1 MGAHTHV
8 ILLTGFLG
16 SGKTSLLNRLI
27 AAVPDTLRLLVLV
40 NEFGELGIDGSL
52 VDRQEKDIDL
62 IEISKGSIFCACI
75 KEDFIKSLIRIADEL
90 RPDLLVM
97 EATGVANPS
106 DLRRDLRLPVFGGRF
121 RLAEQICLIDAQN
134 FLDTRN
140 IFVSI
145 DKQIASSTLFV
156 LNKTDLATPEQIAA
170 IRAVIAG
177 HHPHAAIF
185 ETTHAAIPL
194 DALLS
199 PAAAESEPSPPE
211 KPAHGEAGSVMSG
224 LLLDPFREM
233 APPEHLIS
241 LAVEHPGASPEEA
254 AAFLRALPDG
264 VVRGKGFFRDGGTVF
279 LVERVI
285 RKVTILPVSTPIPTG
300 MEGRMALIFAPEDEE
315 RVSALYRQWRDAPEE
330 GFTHAH
336 GTGHTAH

>member
-52 VDRQEKDIDL
+52 VDRRERELDL

-90 RPDLLVM
+90 RPNLLVM

-121 RLAEQICLIDAQN
+121 LLAEQICLIDAQN

-140 IFVSI
+140 VFVSI

-199 PAAAESEPSPPE
+199 PVAAEAGHDAPEEPV
-211 KPAHGEAGSVMSG
+211 HGEAGGVMSG

-241 LAVEHPGASPEEA
+241 LTVEHPGARPEDA

-264 VVRGKGFFRDGGTVF
+264 VVRGKGFFRDGGTIF

-315 RVSALYRQWRDAPEE
+315 RVSALYRQWRDAPED
-330 GFTHAH
+330 GITHAH
-336 GTGHTAH
+336 GMHAAH

>member
-16 SGKTSLLNRLI
+16 SGKTSLLNRLV

-52 VDRQEKDIDL
+52 VNRQEKDIDL

-75 KEDFIKSLIRIADEL
+75 KEDFIKSLIRIAEEL
-90 RPDLLVM
+90 RPDLLIM

-106 DLRRDLRLPVFGGRF
+106 DLRRDLRLPVFGGWF

-170 IRAVIAG
+170 IRAVIAE
-177 HHPHAAIF
+177 HHPHPKLL

-194 DALLS
+194 DSLFAS
-199 PAAAESEPSPPE
+199 VMAEPDTPE
-211 KPAHGEAGSVMSG
+211 KPACGKADTGNVMSG

-241 LAVEHPGASPEEA
+241 LAVEHPGSSPEDA

-300 MEGRMALIFAPEDEE
+300 MEGRMALIFAPEDEG

>member
-16 SGKTSLLNRLI
+16 SGKTSLLNRII
-27 AAVPDTLRLLVLV
+27 AAVPESLRLLVLV

-52 VDRQEKDIDL
+52 VDRRTRQGEFDL

-75 KEDFIKSLIRIADEL
+75 KEDFIKSLIRIAEEL

-106 DLRRDLRLPVFGGRF
+106 DLRRDLRLPIFGGRF
-121 RLAEQICLIDAQN
+121 RLAEQICLVDAQN

-156 LNKTDLATPEQIAA
+156 LNKTDLATHEQIAA
-170 IRAVIAG
+170 IRAVIAD
-177 HHPHAAIF
+177 HHPHPEIL
-185 ETTHAAIPL
+185 ETNHAAIPL
-194 DALLS
+194 DSLFAS
-199 PAAAESEPSPPE
+199 AMTDPDTPEGPAC
-211 KPAHGEAGSVMSG
+211 GRTDAGNVVSG

-241 LAVEHPGASPEEA
+241 VAVDNPDATPEDA

-285 RKVTILPVSTPIPTG
+285 REVTSLPVSIPIPTA
-300 MEGRMALIFAPEDEE
+300 MEGRMALIFAPENEE
-315 RVSALYRQWRDAPEE
+315 RISALYQQWRNASER
-330 GFTHAH
+330 GSSHAQ
-336 GTGHTAH
+336 